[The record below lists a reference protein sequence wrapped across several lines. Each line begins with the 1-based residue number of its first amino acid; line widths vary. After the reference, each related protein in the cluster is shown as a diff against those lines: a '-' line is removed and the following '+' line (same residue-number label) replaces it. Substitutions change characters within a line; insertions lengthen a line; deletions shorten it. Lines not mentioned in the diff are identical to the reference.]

1 MKSKLRAFFVL
12 TLSSV
17 LAASQ
22 PAAAQKVYTIGL
34 AGQPLAVPS
43 RTFFI
48 KQVADGRPNRA
59 LGIGTVLRGMTNVPH
74 PADLQPSPALALQ
87 AVCEAQL
94 PARPTDLPVLAVV
107 RALFVQENMTFTTEE
122 ARDDLGLDFYL
133 LDAAGQAH
141 FALSTTE
148 TVASKGME
156 TTGRHGRQLV
166 QALQTSLTQLAAV
179 DLASI
184 TASPAVS
191 VAEAVAGQASA
202 AGTAYPVLATTERRP
217 GFYRTFQ
224 DFRNNAPV
232 PTPALVVEA
241 KPNTHRG
248 WEGSSMYA
256 PFLQRPD
263 GTAGE
268 PLRGAWG
275 FSDGKQ
281 LFIYHRNGY
290 YLLVPQG
297 ANFRFL
303 GPSGPDPQAMTTGA
317 LLGGMAGGLL
327 AASSTSNKPTDYG
340 LDLRTGRIAPLEAAS
355 VSTPQTERPLQVFI
369 YRPRGAKGPVA
380 RVRLGA
386 GQPVQELAAGSYLE
400 FVPLAGQPLQVSLL
414 PDSGPEVSLAV
425 TPTSEAAI
433 YLECRPT
440 EATPLRQ
447 VKNTT
452 GTAAV
457 SRLAD

>member
-1 MKSKLRAFFVL
+1 MTRSLRIL
-12 TLSSV
+12 TAAVAGV
-17 LAASQ
+17 LAASR
-22 PAAAQKVYTIGL
+22 PASAQKVFYIEL
-34 AGQPLAVPS
+34 SGQPLVVPA

-48 KQVADGRPNRA
+48 KQVVDGRPNRA
-59 LGIGTVLRGMTNVPH
+59 LGIGSVLRGMTNVPH

-87 AVCEAQL
+87 AVCGAQL
-94 PARPTDLPVLAVV
+94 PARPTDQPVLAVV
-107 RALFVQENMTFTTEE
+107 RALFVQENMSFTTEE
-122 ARDDLGLDFYL
+122 ARDDLALDFYL

-141 FALSTTE
+141 FALSTTQ
-148 TVASKGME
+148 TVTSRGME

-166 QALQTSLTQLAAV
+166 QAMQTSLTQLAAV
-179 DLASI
+179 DWGSVAS
-184 TASPAVS
+184 APAV
-191 VAEAVAGQASA
+191 AVADAQVGRADDPGTTFPVLNA
-202 AGTAYPVLATTERRP
+202 AGRRA

-224 DFRNNAPV
+224 DFRNNTPV
-232 PTPALVVEA
+232 ETPALVVEA

-248 WEGSSMYA
+248 WEGSSTYT

-263 GTAGE
+263 GSAGE
-268 PLRGAWG
+268 ALRGAWG

-297 ANFRFL
+297 SNFRFL

-317 LLGGMAGGLL
+317 LLGGMAGGLI

-355 VSTPQTERPLQVFI
+355 ASPPQAERPTQVFL
-369 YRPRGAKGPVA
+369 YRPRSAKGPVA
-380 RVRLGA
+380 HVRLGA
-386 GQPVQELAAGSYLE
+386 AQPVQELAAGSYLE
-400 FVPLAGQPLQVSLL
+400 LVPLPGQSLKISLL

-425 TPTSEAAI
+425 MPTSEAAI

-440 EATPLRQ
+440 EAEPLRQ
-447 VKNTT
+447 VKTTT
-452 GTAAV
+452 GAAALTKLV
-457 SRLAD
+457 D